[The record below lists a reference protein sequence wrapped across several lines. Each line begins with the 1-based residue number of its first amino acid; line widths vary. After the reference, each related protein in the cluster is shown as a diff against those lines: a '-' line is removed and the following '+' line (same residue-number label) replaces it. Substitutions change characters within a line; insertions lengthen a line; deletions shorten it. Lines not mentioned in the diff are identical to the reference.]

1 MVTYREIQSSSPKR
15 QSDFTVKLKQI
26 TNSEIIEYP
35 TCKAEIRLDD
45 KTEMGKK
52 KSMATSRYPRALLV
66 VPHNS
71 SFA

>member
-1 MVTYREIQSSSPKR
+1 MVIYREIQSSSPKR

-45 KTEMGKK
+45 KRGMGKK
-52 KSMATSRYPRALLV
+52 KSKRQS
-66 VPHNS
+66 
-71 SFA
+71 